1 MPVYA
6 QQPMPPIVK
15 AEVSFSPVRGHAPPE
30 VEQLLRDTGWGFAG
44 YWNGYEKTEPVYFR
58 PGDSGSYWFW
68 YEAVALEMAQIV
80 IAARNNNGD
89 R

>member
-44 YWNGYEKTEPVYFR
+44 YSKPSRLKWR
-58 PGDSGSYWFW
+58 RLS
-68 YEAVALEMAQIV
+68 
-80 IAARNNNGD
+80 
-89 R
+89 